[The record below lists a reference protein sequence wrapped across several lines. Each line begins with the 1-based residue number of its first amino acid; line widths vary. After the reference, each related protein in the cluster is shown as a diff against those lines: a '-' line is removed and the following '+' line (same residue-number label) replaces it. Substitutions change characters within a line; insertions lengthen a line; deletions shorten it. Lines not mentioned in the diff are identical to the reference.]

1 MRLKIK
7 YLLGGLFLSIVGS
20 CTLETSN
27 NGDLDGYW
35 KLCSVD
41 TLATG
46 GRLDF
51 TERSIFWSVQKD
63 LLTVRDNTNPQ
74 EEYIFR
80 FQQTA
85 DSLILKEAK
94 GYDKAHG
101 DTLVTH
107 PIVLH
112 QFGINATEEH
122 FKIHQLSS
130 RYMQL
135 SNDNFHLR
143 FRKF

>member
-1 MRLKIK
+1 MTFKTK
-7 YLLGGLFLSIVGS
+7 YILGGFFLSLMGS
-20 CTLETSN
+20 CTLETSS

-46 GRLDF
+46 GTCDF
-51 TERSIFWSVQKD
+51 TDQSTFWSVQHN
-63 LLTVRDNTNPQ
+63 LLTVRDNSDPLA
-74 EEYIFR
+74 EYIFR
-80 FQQTA
+80 FQQTS

-94 GYDKAHG
+94 GYDKAYG
-101 DTLVTH
+101 DTLVTNPH
-107 PIVLH
+107 VLAP
-112 QFGINATEEH
+112 FGINASEEH

-135 SNDNFHLR
+135 SNDYYHLR
-143 FRKF
+143 FKKF